1 MIRYLVSLAFVLA
14 LLSCKEDKI
23 SPSALECY
31 SEFKGLRRGQ
41 HIVDAPVIVQMSG
54 GLLVGTQLIPQNSDV
69 RWGGCNL
76 PDQFVQDS
84 LAIYVTGYFL
94 TSGDLEVMN
103 LTPLP
108 FEVTSAKLR

>member
-1 MIRYLVSLAFVLA
+1 MIRNLVSLAFVLA
-14 LLSCKEDKI
+14 LLSCKEDKN
-23 SPSALECY
+23 SPSAPECY
-31 SEFKGLRRGQ
+31 SELKGLRRGQ
-41 HIVDAPVIVQMSG
+41 HVVDAPVMVQISG
-54 GLLVGTQLIPQNSDV
+54 GLIVGTQLITQNSAV

-76 PDQFVQDS
+76 PEQFVKDS

-94 TSGDLEVMN
+94 TSDDLERMN

>member
-1 MIRYLVSLAFVLA
+1 MIRNLLSIAFILA
-14 LLSCKEDKI
+14 LLSCKEAQI

-31 SEFKGLRRGQ
+31 SGFKGLRRGQ
-41 HIVDAPVIVQMSG
+41 HVVDEPVIVRMGG
-54 GLLVGTQLIPQNSDV
+54 GLLVGTQLISSDKSAPL
-69 RWGGCNL
+69 GGCNL

-94 TSGDLEVMN
+94 TSDDLEVMN
-103 LTPLP
+103 LIPLP

>member
-1 MIRYLVSLAFVLA
+1 MLRNLVSLACVMA

-23 SPSALECY
+23 SSSALACY
-31 SEFKGLRRGQ
+31 PELKGLRRGE
-41 HIVDAPVIVQMSG
+41 HIVDVPVMIQMSG
-54 GLLVGTQLIPQNSDV
+54 GLLVGTQLIPPNSTM

-94 TSGDLEVMN
+94 TSDDLEVMN
-103 LTPLP
+103 LVPSP
-108 FEVTSAKLR
+108 FEVTSARLR

>member
-1 MIRYLVSLAFVLA
+1 MFLVLVLT
-14 LLSCKEDKI
+14 SCKEHKL
-23 SPSALECY
+23 SPSVLECH
-31 SEFKGLRRGQ
+31 SENRGLKRGQ
-41 HIVDAPVIVQMSG
+41 YLVDAPVMVQMSG
-54 GLLVGTQLIPQNSDV
+54 GLLVGAQLIPQNSDV

-76 PDQFVQDS
+76 PDQFIQDS

-94 TSGDLEVMN
+94 TSDDLEVMN